1 MPVELTVAA
10 PCRYK
15 EDITS
20 EQKTALL
27 DVLRSHNHPKITHE
41 IRREI
46 VSSRSRD
53 NVAPMEEQDVAMG

>member
-1 MPVELTVAA
+1 M
-10 PCRYK
+10 
-15 EDITS
+15 TS

-27 DVLRSHNHPKITHE
+27 DVIRSHNHPKITPE

-53 NVAPMEEQDVAMG
+53 NIAPMETMET